1 MYPVFCFLPLLPYI
15 QEMPS
20 FFTQIINAPLFI
32 FSTNAGNQHIFVCL
46 LYFRL
51 LLLPLAFTAFGQ
63 SPHQDLLAPPATWVN
78 ILISMMLRNLLTTPS
93 YPAWTYT
100 YAMTVL
106 QWMKVTWNDTL
117 HALLIVLCLSE
128 SVSICMIISIRF
140 VNNNMCSFYR
150 WASPTWL
157 ARCHAAD
164 IQEAGFWLLSS
175 PQAWWEQWLVLCLI
189 QLQFSQRLFPSP
201 TVTTVFSTSCLED
214 YCSSRLMA
222 CAIILCGI
230 PQVCNVEQQAD
241 CCQWSKIRKIAFYF
255 FYSGFKIVVF
265 ERYKQ

>member
-1 MYPVFCFLPLLPYI
+1 
-15 QEMPS
+15 
-20 FFTQIINAPLFI
+20 
-32 FSTNAGNQHIFVCL
+32 
-46 LYFRL
+46 
-51 LLLPLAFTAFGQ
+51 
-63 SPHQDLLAPPATWVN
+63 
-78 ILISMMLRNLLTTPS
+78 MLRNLLTTPS

-117 HALLIVLCLSE
+117 HALLIVLRLSE
-128 SVSICMIISIRF
+128 SVSICMIISIRL

-150 WASPTWL
+150 CASPTWL

-175 PQAWWEQWLVLCLI
+175 PQAWWEQWLVLCLT
-189 QLQFSQRLFPSP
+189 QLQFSQRLCPSP

-222 CAIILCGI
+222 WEQMPSAITLCGI

-255 FYSGFKIVVF
+255 FYSGFKMIVF
-265 ERYKQ
+265 ERYTQWKFIHFICFYSRCHVCYMLFVPYAIPSYVYTQKHEWHTFQKRPDMLQNASNFTPVLSKIFPTQYSHTTEGR